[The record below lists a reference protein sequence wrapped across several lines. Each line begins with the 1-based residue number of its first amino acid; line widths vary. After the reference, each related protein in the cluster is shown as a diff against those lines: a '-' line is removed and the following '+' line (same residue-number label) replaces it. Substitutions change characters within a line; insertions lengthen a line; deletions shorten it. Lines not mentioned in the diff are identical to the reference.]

1 MKKQSIISAI
11 LLTAVIAAGGLLYF
25 THAGPLE
32 KAAATPASPPAVPV
46 VATVVAQHDV
56 PIYLSGVGTVIA
68 YKTDVVRARKRFP
81 CRTG

>member
-1 MKKQSIISAI
+1 M
-11 LLTAVIAAGGLLYF
+11 
-25 THAGPLE
+25 
-32 KAAATPASPPAVPV
+32 AVPV